1 MVRSSYPA
9 LVPPGLRTSL
19 GLAGRNLL
27 LVRRVPSVF
36 IPSLVM
42 PLFILISTSGA
53 FRGIGALPDFAGAS
67 YLAFTLP
74 MAATMGAG
82 FAGVN
87 SGMTL
92 ARDLEGGFFDRL
104 QASPVPRVALLAGP
118 LLAAVARSLF
128 TTTVVYIAALIGG
141 VSLNGLLNTIVV
153 YLLAAS
159 FAAIASLWAIG
170 VALRTRSVQAAPLM
184 QVVVFMSVFTSV
196 AYTPRSA
203 LRGWLSHV
211 AHWNPVTYILEAS
224 RGAQLH
230 GITWSLLWPALL
242 AIAILATLTG
252 SFALAALRSVGSR

>member
-1 MVRSSYPA
+1 VHVLAPPA
-9 LVPPGLRTSL
+9 LRTSL
-19 GLAGRNLL
+19 GLAARNLL

-42 PLFILISTSGA
+42 PLFILISTAGA
-53 FRGIGALPDFAGAS
+53 FRGIGALPDFEGAS

-104 QASPVPRVALLAGP
+104 QASPAPRIALLAGP

-141 VSLNGLLNTIVV
+141 VTLPGLLDTIVV
-153 YLLAAS
+153 YLMAAS

-170 VALRTRSVQAAPLM
+170 VALRTRSVQASPLM
-184 QVVVFMSVFTSV
+184 QVVVFMAVFTSV

-203 LRGWLSHV
+203 LRGWLSNV
-211 AHWNPVTYILEAS
+211 ADWNPVTYILEAS
-224 RGAQLH
+224 RGAQLG
-230 GITWSLLWPALL
+230 GITWALLWPAML

-252 SFALAALRSVGSR
+252 AFALTGLRRLGTR

>member
-1 MVRSSYPA
+1 MA
-9 LVPPGLRTSL
+9 GLATSL

-42 PLFILISTSGA
+42 PLFILVATAGA
-53 FRGIGALPDFAGAS
+53 FHGIGELPDFGGAS

-104 QASPVPRVALLAGP
+104 QASPAPRIALVAGP

-128 TTTVVYIAALIGG
+128 TTTVVYIAAIIGG
-141 VSLNGLLNTIVV
+141 VSLRGVLDTIVV
-153 YLLAAS
+153 YVLAAA
-159 FAAIASLWAIG
+159 FGAVASMWAMG
-170 VALRTRSVQAAPLM
+170 VALRTRSVQASPLM

-203 LRGWLSHV
+203 LHGWLSHV
-211 AHWNPVTYILEAS
+211 ADVNPVTYVLEAS
-224 RGAQLH
+224 RGAQVFGL
-230 GITWSLLWPALL
+230 TWEQLGRAALAL
-242 AIAILATLTG
+242 AILAALTG
-252 SFALAALRSVGSR
+252 TFALRGLARLGHR

>member
-1 MVRSSYPA
+1 VLALAPPA
-9 LVPPGLRTSL
+9 LRTSL
-19 GLAGRNLL
+19 GLAARNLL

-42 PLFILISTSGA
+42 PLFILISTAGA
-53 FRGIGALPDFAGAS
+53 FRGIGALPDFEGES

-104 QASPVPRVALLAGP
+104 QASPVPRIALLLGP

-141 VSLNGLLNTIVV
+141 ISLNGLLNTIVV
-153 YLLAAS
+153 YVLAAS

-203 LRGWLSHV
+203 LHGWLSHV
-211 AHWNPVTYILEAS
+211 ARWNPVTYILEAS
-224 RGAQLH
+224 RGAQLV
-230 GITWSLLWPALL
+230 GITWSLFWPALV
-242 AIAILATLTG
+242 AVTILATLTG
-252 SFALAALRSVGSR
+252 SFALSALRRLGSH

>member
-1 MVRSSYPA
+1 
-9 LVPPGLRTSL
+9 
-19 GLAGRNLL
+19 
-27 LVRRVPSVF
+27 
-36 IPSLVM
+36 M
-42 PLFILISTSGA
+42 PLFILISTAGA
-53 FRGIGALPDFAGAS
+53 FRGIGALPDFAGSS

-104 QASPVPRVALLAGP
+104 QASPAPRIALLTGP

-128 TTTVVYIAALIGG
+128 TTTVVYVAAMLGG
-141 VSLNGLLNTIVV
+141 VHLPGLADTVVV
-153 YLLAAS
+153 YLLAGS
-159 FAAIASLWAIG
+159 FAASASLWAIG
-170 VALRTRSVQAAPLM
+170 VALRTRSVQATPLM

-211 AHWNPVTYILEAS
+211 ADWNPITFILEAS
-224 RGAQLH
+224 RTAQLT
-230 GITWSLLWPALL
+230 GITWSRLGPALL
-242 AIAILATLTG
+242 AFAILLTLTG
-252 SFALAALRSVGSR
+252 TFALRGLTRLGSR

>member
-1 MVRSSYPA
+1 MRM
-9 LVPPGLRTSL
+9 LQTSF

-27 LVRRVPSVF
+27 LVRRLPSVF

-53 FRGIGALPDFAGAS
+53 FRGIGALPDFAGGS

-87 SGMTL
+87 SGLTL
-92 ARDLEGGFFDRL
+92 ARDIEGGFFDRL
-104 QASPVPRVALLAGP
+104 QSSPAPRLALMAGP
-118 LLAAVARSLF
+118 LIAAIARSLF
-128 TTTVVYIAALIGG
+128 TTTVVYIAAMIGG
-141 VSLNGLLNTIVV
+141 LRPPGPVDTFVV
-153 YLLAAS
+153 YALAAG
-159 FAAIASLWAIG
+159 FAGVAALWAIG

-184 QVVVFMSVFTSV
+184 QVVVFMSVFMSV

-211 AHWNPVTYILEAS
+211 ATWNPVTYILEAA
-224 RGAQLH
+224 RQAELH
-230 GITWSLLWPALL
+230 GITWAKLGPALL
-242 AIAILATLTG
+242 ATFVLLVLTG
-252 SFALAALRSVGSR
+252 TFALTALRRLGRR

>member
-1 MVRSSYPA
+1 MSGFA
-9 LVPPGLRTSL
+9 TSL

-42 PLFILISTSGA
+42 PLFILIATAGA
-53 FRGIGALPDFAGAS
+53 FHGIGALPDFEGAS

-104 QASPVPRVALLAGP
+104 QASPAPRLALISGP

-128 TTTVVYIAALIGG
+128 TTTVVYVAAVIGG
-141 VSLNGLLNTIVV
+141 VSLPGIVDTIVV
-153 YLLAAS
+153 YALAAA
-159 FAAIASLWAIG
+159 FGATASMWAMG
-170 VALRTRSVQAAPLM
+170 VALRARSVQATPLM

-203 LRGWLSHV
+203 LHGWLSRV
-211 AHWNPVTYILEAS
+211 ADYNPVTYVLEAS
-224 RGAQLH
+224 RGAQLV
-230 GITWSLLWPALL
+230 GADWQQLGRA
-242 AIAILATLTG
+242 AIALGALALVTG
-252 SFALAALRSVGSR
+252 MFALRGLARLGHR

>member
-1 MVRSSYPA
+1 MPA
-9 LVPPGLRTSL
+9 LRISL

-53 FRGIGALPDFAGAS
+53 FRGIGALPDFGGAS

-104 QASPVPRVALLAGP
+104 QASPAPRVALLTGP

-128 TTTVVYIAALIGG
+128 TTTVVFLAAMIGG
-141 VSLNGLLNTIVV
+141 VHPPGVIGTSVV
-153 YLLAAS
+153 YLMAAAFGS
-159 FAAIASLWAIG
+159 VAALWAIG
-170 VALRTRSVQAAPLM
+170 VAFRTRSIQGAPLM
-184 QVVVFMSVFTSV
+184 QVVVFMSVFMSV
-196 AYTPRSA
+196 MYTPRSA
-203 LRGWLSHV
+203 LRGWLAHV
-211 AHWNPVTYILEAS
+211 ADWNPVTYIVEAS
-224 RGAQLH
+224 RGAQLE
-230 GITWSLLWPALL
+230 GVTWSLLGPGLL
-242 AIAILATLTG
+242 AYAVLLALTG
-252 SFALAALRSVGSR
+252 TFALTGLRRLGTR

>member
-1 MVRSSYPA
+1 MPV
-9 LVPPGLRTSL
+9 LRISL
-19 GLAGRNLL
+19 GLAARNLL

-42 PLFILISTSGA
+42 PLFILISTAGA
-53 FRGIGALPDFAGAS
+53 FRGIGALPDFAGSS

-104 QASPVPRVALLAGP
+104 QASPAPRIALLTGP

-128 TTTVVYIAALIGG
+128 TTTVVYVAAMLGG
-141 VSLNGLLNTIVV
+141 VQLPGLADTVVV

-159 FAAIASLWAIG
+159 FAASASLWAIG
-170 VALRTRSVQAAPLM
+170 VALRARSVQATPLM

-211 AHWNPVTYILEAS
+211 ADWNPITFILEAS
-224 RGAQLH
+224 RTAQLT
-230 GITWSLLWPALL
+230 GITWSRLGPALL
-242 AIAILATLTG
+242 AFAILLTLTG
-252 SFALAALRSVGSR
+252 TFALRGLTRLGSR

>member
-1 MVRSSYPA
+1 MPV
-9 LVPPGLRTSL
+9 LRISL
-19 GLAGRNLL
+19 GLAARNLL

-42 PLFILISTSGA
+42 PLFILISTAGA
-53 FRGIGALPDFAGAS
+53 FRGIGALPDFAGSS

-104 QASPVPRVALLAGP
+104 QASPAPRIALLTGP

-128 TTTVVYIAALIGG
+128 TTTVVYVAAMLGG
-141 VSLNGLLNTIVV
+141 VQLPGLADTVVV

-159 FAAIASLWAIG
+159 FAASASLWAIG
-170 VALRTRSVQAAPLM
+170 VALRARSVQATPLM

-203 LRGWLSHV
+203 LRGWLAHV
-211 AHWNPVTYILEAS
+211 ADWNPITFILEAS
-224 RGAQLH
+224 RTAQLT
-230 GITWSLLWPALL
+230 GITWSRLGPALL
-242 AIAILATLTG
+242 AFAILLTLTG
-252 SFALAALRSVGSR
+252 TFALSGLTRLGSR

>member
-1 MVRSSYPA
+1 MKG
-9 LVPPGLRTSL
+9 LVISL
-19 GLAGRNLL
+19 GLAGRHLL
-27 LVRRVPSVF
+27 LVRRIPSVF

-42 PLFILISTSGA
+42 PLFILIATAGA
-53 FRGIGALPDFAGAS
+53 FRGIGALPDFAGSS

-104 QASPVPRVALLAGP
+104 QASPAPRVALLAGP

-128 TTTVVYIAALIGG
+128 TTTVVYGAAALGG
-141 VSLNGLLNTIVV
+141 VGLPGVIDTLVV
-153 YLLAAS
+153 YALAAA
-159 FAAIASLWAIG
+159 FAAVASLWAIG
-170 VALRTRSVQAAPLM
+170 IALRTKSVQASPLM

-203 LRGWLSHV
+203 LRGWLAHV
-211 AHWNPVTYILEAS
+211 ADWNPVTFILEGS
-224 RGAQLH
+224 RQAQLA
-230 GITWSLLWPALL
+230 GVTWDRLGPALL
-242 AIAILATLTG
+242 AIGILVALTG
-252 SFALAALRSVGSR
+252 TFALRGLRRLDRNP

>member
-1 MVRSSYPA
+1 MLVPA
-9 LVPPGLRTSL
+9 LRISL

-53 FRGIGALPDFAGAS
+53 FRGIGALPDFAGSS

-104 QASPVPRVALLAGP
+104 QASPAPRVALLAGP

-128 TTTVVYIAALIGG
+128 TTTVVYLAAMIGG
-141 VSLNGLLNTIVV
+141 VHLPGVADTIVV
-153 YLLAAS
+153 YVLAAS
-159 FAAIASLWAIG
+159 FASVASLWAIG
-170 VALRTRSVQAAPLM
+170 VALRTRSVQASPLM
-184 QVVVFMSVFTSV
+184 QVVVFMSVFMSV

-211 AHWNPVTYILEAS
+211 ADWNPVTFILEAS
-224 RGAQLH
+224 RGAQLS
-230 GITWSLLWPALL
+230 GITWSRLGPGVLAFAVLL
-242 AIAILATLTG
+242 ALTG
-252 SFALAALRSVGSR
+252 SFALTGMRRLGTR

>member
-1 MVRSSYPA
+1 MA
-9 LVPPGLRTSL
+9 GFATSV

-42 PLFILISTSGA
+42 PLFILIATSGA
-53 FRGIGALPDFAGAS
+53 FRGISALPDFRGAD

-104 QASPVPRVALLAGP
+104 QASPAPRLALIAGP

-128 TTTVVYIAALIGG
+128 TTTVVYVAAIIGG
-141 VSLNGLLNTIVV
+141 VSLPGPIDTVVV
-153 YLLAAS
+153 YALAAA
-159 FAAIASLWAIG
+159 FGAVASMWAMG
-170 VALRTRSVQAAPLM
+170 VALRTRSVQASPLM

-203 LRGWLSHV
+203 LHGWLSQV
-211 AHWNPVTYILEAS
+211 ADVNPVTYILEAS
-224 RGAQLH
+224 RGAQLY
-230 GITWSLLWPALL
+230 GVDWGQLGDAVI
-242 AIAILATLTG
+242 
-252 SFALAALRSVGSR
+252 ALAALATVTGTFALRGLARLGHR

>member
-1 MVRSSYPA
+1 MGVS
-9 LVPPGLRTSL
+9 GLSISL

-27 LVRRVPSVF
+27 LVRRIPSVF

-42 PLFILISTSGA
+42 PLFILVATAGA
-53 FRGIGALPDFAGAS
+53 FRGIGALPDFAGAD
-67 YLAFTLP
+67 YLAFTVP

-104 QASPVPRVALLAGP
+104 QASPAPRSALLAGP

-128 TTTVVYIAALIGG
+128 TTTVVYGAAMLGG
-141 VSLNGLLNTIVV
+141 VRLPGLIDTMVV
-153 YLLAAS
+153 YALAAA
-159 FAAIASLWAIG
+159 FASVASLWAVG
-170 VALRTRSVQAAPLM
+170 VALRTRSVQASPLM

-211 AHWNPVTYILEAS
+211 ADWNPVTFVLEGS
-224 RGAQLH
+224 RQAQLS
-230 GITWSLLWPALL
+230 GITWDRLGPALL
-242 AIAILATLTG
+242 AVGILVVLTG
-252 SFALAALRSVGSR
+252 IFSLSGLRRLDRNP

>member
-1 MVRSSYPA
+1 MRLLAV
-9 LVPPGLRTSL
+9 SL

-42 PLFILISTSGA
+42 PLFILVATSGA
-53 FRGIGALPDFAGAS
+53 FRAISLLPAFRGVD

-104 QASPVPRVALLAGP
+104 FASPAPRAALLAGP

-128 TTTVVYIAALIGG
+128 TTTVVYVAALIGG
-141 VSLNGLLNTIVV
+141 VGLPGVVDTIVV
-153 YLLAAS
+153 YALAAA
-159 FAAIASLWAIG
+159 FGAVASLWAIG
-170 VALRTRSVQAAPLM
+170 VALRTKSVQASPLM

-196 AYTPRSA
+196 AYTPRSV
-203 LRGWLSHV
+203 LRGWLAHV
-211 AHWNPVTYILEAS
+211 ADWNPVTYVLEAS
-224 RGAQLH
+224 REAELFGVDWTHL
-230 GITWSLLWPALL
+230 GRALL
-242 AIAILATLTG
+242 ALGILIGATGAFAFTG
-252 SFALAALRSVGSR
+252 LARVGAPR

>member
-1 MVRSSYPA
+1 MSGVA
-9 LVPPGLRTSL
+9 TAL

-42 PLFILISTSGA
+42 PLFILVSTAGA
-53 FRGIGALPDFAGAS
+53 FHGIGALPDFRGVD

-104 QASPVPRVALLAGP
+104 QASPAPRLALIAGP

-128 TTTVVYIAALIGG
+128 TTTVVYVAATIGG
-141 VSLNGLLNTIVV
+141 VSLPGVIDTFVV
-153 YLLAAS
+153 YVLAAA
-159 FAAIASLWAIG
+159 FGAAASMWAMG
-170 VALRTRSVQAAPLM
+170 VALRTHSVQASPLM

-211 AHWNPVTYILEAS
+211 ADVNPVTYILEAS
-224 RGAQLH
+224 RGAQLF
-230 GITWSLLWPALL
+230 GATWSELGRAGLAL
-242 AIAILATLTG
+242 AV
-252 SFALAALRSVGSR
+252 LAALTGTFALRGLSRLGHR

>member
-1 MVRSSYPA
+1 MSAVRA
-9 LVPPGLRTSL
+9 SL

-42 PLFILISTSGA
+42 PLFILIATSGA
-53 FRGIGALPDFAGAS
+53 FRGISALPSFEGAD

-104 QASPVPRVALLAGP
+104 QASPAPRVALLAGP
-118 LLAAVARSLF
+118 LLAAVARSVF
-128 TTTVVYIAALIGG
+128 TTTVVYIAAMIGG
-141 VSLNGLLNTIVV
+141 VSLPGLVDTIVV
-153 YLLAAS
+153 YALAAV
-159 FAAIASLWAIG
+159 FGCAAALWAIG
-170 VALRTRSVQAAPLM
+170 VALRARSVQASPLM

-196 AYTPRSA
+196 AYTPREV
-203 LRGWLSHV
+203 LHGWLARV
-211 AHWNPVTYILEAS
+211 ADLNPVTYVLEAS
-224 RGAQLH
+224 RGAQLD
-230 GITWSLLWPALL
+230 GVSATQIGRAALATALL
-242 AIAILATLTG
+242 VAVTGLFAMRGVRRLTR
-252 SFALAALRSVGSR
+252 A

>member
-1 MVRSSYPA
+1 MLA
-9 LVPPGLRTSL
+9 LTALRTSL

-104 QASPVPRVALLAGP
+104 QASPVPRIALLRGP

-128 TTTVVYIAALIGG
+128 TTTVVYIAAMHRGR
-141 VSLNGLLNTIVV
+141 
-153 YLLAAS
+153 AAFPARS
-159 FAAIASLWAIG
+159 
-170 VALRTRSVQAAPLM
+170 TRS
-184 QVVVFMSVFTSV
+184 SSTSSRRRSRPS
-196 AYTPRSA
+196 PRSGRSA
-203 LRGWLSHV
+203 SPCAPG
-211 AHWNPVTYILEAS
+211 AS
-224 RGAQLH
+224 RPH
-230 GITWSLLWPALL
+230 
-242 AIAILATLTG
+242 
-252 SFALAALRSVGSR
+252 R

>member
-1 MVRSSYPA
+1 MS
-9 LVPPGLRTSL
+9 GLAISL

-42 PLFILISTSGA
+42 PLFILVATAGA
-53 FRGIGALPDFAGAS
+53 FRGIGALPAFAGSS

-104 QASPVPRVALLAGP
+104 QASPAPRVALLAGP

-128 TTTVVYIAALIGG
+128 TTTVVYGAAMLGG
-141 VSLNGLLNTIVV
+141 VRFPGLGDTLVV
-153 YLLAAS
+153 YALAAA
-159 FAAIASLWAIG
+159 FAAASSLWAIG
-170 VALRTRSVQAAPLM
+170 VALRTKSVQAAPLM

-203 LRGWLSHV
+203 LRGWL
-211 AHWNPVTYILEAS
+211 AHFADGNPVTFILEGS
-224 RGAQLH
+224 RQAQLS
-230 GITWSLLWPALL
+230 GITWNRLGPALL
-242 AIAILATLTG
+242 AIGVLFALTG
-252 SFALAALRSVGSR
+252 TFALRGLRRLDRNP

>member
-1 MVRSSYPA
+1 MGA
-9 LVPPGLRTSL
+9 LRISL

-42 PLFILISTSGA
+42 PLFILVATSGA
-53 FRGIGALPDFAGAS
+53 FRGIGALPDFGGAS

-104 QASPVPRVALLAGP
+104 QASPAPRIALLSGP

-128 TTTVVYIAALIGG
+128 TTTVVYAAAMVGG
-141 VSLNGLLNTIVV
+141 VRFPGVFDTIVV
-153 YLLAAS
+153 YALAAV
-159 FAAIASLWAIG
+159 FASIASLWAIG
-170 VALRTRSVQAAPLM
+170 IALRAKSVQASPLM

-203 LRGWLSHV
+203 LTGWLSHI
-211 AHWNPVTYILEAS
+211 ADWNPVTFILEGS
-224 RGAQLH
+224 RQAQLA
-230 GITWSLLWPALL
+230 GITWDRLGPALL
-242 AIAILATLTG
+242 AIAVLTALTG
-252 SFALAALRSVGSR
+252 TFALTGLRRLDRNP

>member
-1 MVRSSYPA
+1 MGS
-9 LVPPGLRTSL
+9 LRVAF

-27 LVRRVPSVF
+27 LVRRIPSVF

-42 PLFILISTSGA
+42 PLFILVATSGA

-67 YLAFTLP
+67 YLAFTVP

-104 QASPVPRVALLAGP
+104 QASPAPRLALLAGP

-128 TTTVVYIAALIGG
+128 TTTVVYAAGMLGG
-141 VSLNGLLNTIVV
+141 VRFPGPLDTLVV
-153 YLLAAS
+153 YALAAA
-159 FAAIASLWAIG
+159 FASVASLWAIG
-170 VALRTRSVQAAPLM
+170 IALRAKSIQAAPLM
-184 QVVVFMSVFTSV
+184 QLAVFMAVFMSV

-211 AHWNPVTYILEAS
+211 ANWNPVTFILEGS
-224 RGAQLH
+224 RKAQLT
-230 GITWSLLWPALL
+230 GITWNRLGPALL
-242 AIAILATLTG
+242 AIAILIALTG
-252 SFALAALRSVGSR
+252 TFALRGLRHLDRSP

>member
-1 MVRSSYPA
+1 VAAPRNILPA
-9 LVPPGLRTSL
+9 VHTSL
-19 GLAGRNLL
+19 GLARRNLL

-42 PLFILISTSGA
+42 PLFILIATAGA

-67 YLAFTLP
+67 YLAFTVP

-104 QASPVPRVALLAGP
+104 QASPAPRIALVTGP
-118 LLAAVARSLF
+118 LIAAVARSLF
-128 TTTVVYIAALIGG
+128 TTTLVYAAALIGG
-141 VSLNGLLNTIVV
+141 VGLPGPVDMMVV

-170 VALRTRSVQAAPLM
+170 VALRARSVQASPLM
-184 QVVVFMSVFTSV
+184 QVAVFLAVFTSV

-203 LRGWLSHV
+203 LHGWLSHV
-211 AHWNPVTYILEAS
+211 ADWNPVTYVLEAS
-224 RGAQLH
+224 RGAELA
-230 GITWSLLWPALL
+230 GITWSLLYPALL
-242 AIAILATLTG
+242 AVAILVTLTG
-252 SFALAALRSVGSR
+252 TWALTGLRRVGTR

>member
-1 MVRSSYPA
+1 MPV
-9 LVPPGLRTSL
+9 LRISL
-19 GLAGRNLL
+19 GLAARNLL

-104 QASPVPRVALLAGP
+104 QASPAPRIALLSGP

-128 TTTVVYIAALIGG
+128 TTTVVYIAAMIGG
-141 VSLNGLLNTIVV
+141 VRLPGLADTVVV

-159 FAAIASLWAIG
+159 FAAVASLWAIG
-170 VALRTRSVQAAPLM
+170 VALRTRSVQASPLM

-211 AHWNPVTYILEAS
+211 ADWNPVTFILEAS
-224 RGAQLH
+224 RTAQLS
-230 GITWSLLWPALL
+230 GITWSVMGPALL
-242 AIAILATLTG
+242 AIAILVTLTG
-252 SFALAALRSVGSR
+252 TFALTGLTRLGTR

>member
-1 MVRSSYPA
+1 MGA
-9 LVPPGLRTSL
+9 LRISL

-42 PLFILISTSGA
+42 PLFILVATSGA
-53 FRGIGALPDFAGAS
+53 FRGIGALPDFGGAS

-104 QASPVPRVALLAGP
+104 QASPAPRIALLSGP

-128 TTTVVYIAALIGG
+128 TTTVVYAAAMVGG
-141 VSLNGLLNTIVV
+141 VRFPGVFDTIVV
-153 YLLAAS
+153 YALAAV
-159 FAAIASLWAIG
+159 FASIASLWAIG
-170 VALRTRSVQAAPLM
+170 IALRAKSVQASPLM

-203 LRGWLSHV
+203 LTGWLSHI
-211 AHWNPVTYILEAS
+211 ADWNPVTFILEGS
-224 RGAQLH
+224 RQAQLA
-230 GITWSLLWPALL
+230 GITWDRLGPALL
-242 AIAILATLTG
+242 AIAVLIALTG
-252 SFALAALRSVGSR
+252 TFALTGLRRLDRNP

>member
-1 MVRSSYPA
+1 MGS
-9 LVPPGLRTSL
+9 LRISL

-42 PLFILISTSGA
+42 PLFILVATSGA

-67 YLAFTLP
+67 YLAFTVP

-104 QASPVPRVALLAGP
+104 QASPASRIALLAGP

-128 TTTVVYIAALIGG
+128 TTTVVYIAAMLGG
-141 VSLNGLLNTIVV
+141 VRFPGPLDTLVV
-153 YLLAAS
+153 YALAAA
-159 FAAIASLWAIG
+159 FASVASLWAIG
-170 VALRTRSVQAAPLM
+170 IALRTKSVQASPLM
-184 QVVVFMSVFTSV
+184 QVVVFMSVFMSV

-211 AHWNPVTYILEAS
+211 ADWNPVTFILEGS
-224 RGAQLH
+224 RNAQLA
-230 GITWSLLWPALL
+230 GITWDRLGPALL
-242 AIAILATLTG
+242 AVGILIALTG
-252 SFALAALRSVGSR
+252 TFALRGLRRLDRNP